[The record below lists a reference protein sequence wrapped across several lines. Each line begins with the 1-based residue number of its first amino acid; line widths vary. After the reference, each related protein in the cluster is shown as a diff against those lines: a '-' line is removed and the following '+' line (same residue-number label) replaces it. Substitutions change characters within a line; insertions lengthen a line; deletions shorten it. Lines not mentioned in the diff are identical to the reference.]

1 MAIVQRR
8 LMQVTRA
15 LDTLSGVHLAA
26 RVFDAAHMA
35 MAMAVG
41 RWPLAVGRWP
51 LAVYSHA
58 VLSCP
63 ERSSP
68 YCCYPS
74 QTLMMAF
81 IIFP

>member
-26 RVFDAAHMA
+26 GVFDAAHMA

-51 LAVYSHA
+51 STRTPCFRA
-58 VLSCP
+58 LSGHLP
-63 ERSSP
+63 IVVI
-68 YCCYPS
+68 
-74 QTLMMAF
+74 QAKH
-81 IIFP
+81 

>member
-41 RWPLAVGRWP
+41 RWPSTRTPCFRA
-51 LAVYSHA
+51 
-58 VLSCP
+58 LSGLLP
-63 ERSSP
+63 IVVI
-68 YCCYPS
+68 
-74 QTLMMAF
+74 QAKH
-81 IIFP
+81 